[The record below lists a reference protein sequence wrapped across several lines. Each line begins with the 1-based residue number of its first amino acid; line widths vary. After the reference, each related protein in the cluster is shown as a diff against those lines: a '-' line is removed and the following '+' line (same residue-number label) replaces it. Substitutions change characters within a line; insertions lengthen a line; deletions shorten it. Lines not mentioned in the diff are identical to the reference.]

1 MKAVVMCMLVG
12 VACAAKLSRQDPRAQ
27 LKEETS
33 TYAPQPYN
41 FGFEV
46 RDDDTTN
53 YQNRAEVSDSEGR
66 IKGSYSYVLP
76 DGFVYTVTYED
87 KKDGNGLVQTLQ
99 KAPSGIV
106 VVTPKPYVARKKV
119 VSSKF

>member
-1 MKAVVMCMLVG
+1 MKAVVLCMIVG
-12 VACAAKLSRQDPRAQ
+12 VACAAKLGRNERQ
-27 LKEETS
+27 LEEET
-33 TYAPQPYN
+33 TTHAPQPYN

-53 YQNRAEVSDSEGR
+53 YQNRAEVQDAEGR

-87 KKDGNGLVQTLQ
+87 KKDGNGLVQTVQ
-99 KAPSGIV
+99 KAPSGIE
-106 VVTPKPYVARKKV
+106 VVTPEPYSPPKKPVSKK
-119 VSSKF
+119 F